1 MVELSKLCEEGI
13 LMTSSLKEKSAKR
26 NKASKSVKP
35 KVRPIKLKVPRTH
48 KPDDIEV
55 GEWQRLLRRQY
66 AEMLSFRIKN
76 RGEQPI
82 FSEFAVTN
90 PASGKTYKI
99 AVRGLQP
106 GDNFC
111 SCPDF
116 SINTIGTCKHIE
128 FVLFKLQ
135 KKSGAKK
142 AFKEGCD
149 ITYSEVYLSYGLR
162 RQVRFR
168 AGREM
173 TAGLRPLIS
182 EYFDKNGVMKEEHVT
197 DFNEFFDKLPKEG
210 NHEVKC
216 YDDVMAFIA
225 EHQDAAHRRDIVN
238 LRLKDGANSPVFDH
252 ILKTKLY
259 PYQREGAFFAVKAG
273 RCLLGDD
280 MGLGKTIQALAAAEL
295 MAKLYNIE
303 KVLII
308 CPTSLKYQWKIE
320 IEKFTSRSVI
330 VMEGMAPQRQ
340 LLYKDASFFKVLNYE
355 LIHKDIK
362 LINEWAPDLIILDEA
377 QRIKNWKTRT
387 AQSVKKLESQFA
399 FVLTGTPIENRIEE
413 LHSLM
418 EFVDRFHL
426 GPLYRFVHNHRLTDS
441 GGKVIGYQ
449 NLQSVRESLK
459 DVLLRRRKAEV
470 LKQLP
475 GRTDK
480 NFMVPMTPQQRE
492 IHEEFYEIVVKLVAK
507 WRKYR
512 FLSDADQ
519 KRLQMALNC
528 MRMSADNTYLVDK
541 KTVHGPKIEELEILL
556 REIILES
563 GQKAVIFS
571 QWLRMNELVEHI
583 LKRNDIGYVHLNGSI
598 PSKQRQG
605 LMKKFKED
613 PDCKVF
619 LSTDAGGVGL
629 NLQSGSVVINM
640 DIPWNPAVLEQRIGR
655 VHRLGQQRPVS
666 VINFVSAASI
676 EERIL
681 ELLKFKKSLFAGA
694 LDADG
699 EDVVMVGESQL
710 KRFMQS
716 VETVVE
722 DIKKPDPVFEAA
734 LQKEA
739 ADDKKTAE
747 SVDPV
752 EEETQAGGTGAD
764 SSHLATLS
772 DLLAGGAKLL
782 TDLSRTISE
791 SGKTPEDHI
800 KGLVSRDEKTGKPCL
815 KIPLPDKD
823 VVQNLFSAFGKLLE
837 GLR

>member
-1 MVELSKLCEEGI
+1 
-13 LMTSSLKEKSAKR
+13 MTSSPLKEKSAKR
-26 NKASKSVKP
+26 KRATKSGKP
-35 KVRPIKLKVPRTH
+35 KVRPIKLRVPITH

-55 GEWQRLLRRQY
+55 VEWQRLLRRQY
-66 AEMLSFRIKN
+66 AEMLSFKIKN
-76 RGEQPI
+76 TGGHPI

-106 GDNFC
+106 GDNYC

-116 SINTIGTCKHIE
+116 SINTLGTCKHIE
-128 FVLFKLQ
+128 FVLSRLQ
-135 KKSGAKK
+135 KKSGGKK
-142 AFKEGCD
+142 AFSQGCD
-149 ITYSEVYLSYGLR
+149 VPYSEVYLSYGLR
-162 RQVRFR
+162 RQVRFS

-173 TAGLRPLIS
+173 PAGLRPLIR
-182 EYFDKNGVMKEEHVT
+182 EYFDNSGALKESHVA
-197 DFNEFFDKLPKEG
+197 DFNSFFDKLPKDSS
-210 NHEVKC
+210 HEVRC

-238 LRLKDGANSPVFDH
+238 LRLKDGSKSPLFNH
-252 ILKTKLY
+252 ILKTNLY
-259 PYQREGAFFAVKAG
+259 PYQREGAFFAVKTG

-295 MAKLYNIE
+295 MARLYGIE

-308 CPTSLKYQWKIE
+308 CPTSLKYQWKTE
-320 IEKFTSRSVI
+320 IEKFTSRSAT
-330 VMEGMAPQRQ
+330 VMEGMSPQRR
-340 LLYKDASFFKVLNYE
+340 LLYKDDSFFRVLNYE
-355 LIHKDIK
+355 LIHRDFK

-413 LHSLM
+413 LHSIM

-426 GPLYRFVHNHRLTDS
+426 GPLYRFVHNHRITDS
-441 GGKVIGYQ
+441 GGKVIGYE
-449 NLQSVRESLK
+449 NLQAVRKSLK
-459 DVLLRRRKAEV
+459 DVLLRRRKDEV

-492 IHEEFYEIVVKLVAK
+492 IHEEYYEIVVKLVAK

-556 REIILES
+556 KELIIEG

-583 LKRNDIGYVHLNGSI
+583 LKRNNIGYVHLNGSI

-655 VHRLGQQRPVS
+655 VHRLGQQRPVT

-722 DIKKPDPVFEAA
+722 DIKKPDPVYEAE

-739 ADDKKTAE
+739 AEDKKTAE
-747 SVDPV
+747 AVGPAD
-752 EEETQAGGTGAD
+752 EEEQAGCTGTDGD
-764 SSHLATLS
+764 HLAAFS
-772 DLLAGGAKLL
+772 ELLVSGAKLL
-782 TDLSRTISE
+782 TDLSRTLSQ
-791 SGKTPEDHI
+791 SGKTPEEHI
-800 KGLVSRDEKTGKPCL
+800 KGLVSRDENTGRPCL

-823 VVQNLFSAFGKLLE
+823 VVQNIVSAFGKLLE

>member
-1 MVELSKLCEEGI
+1 MIKLSKLCEERIFMASFMSG
-13 LMTSSLKEKSAKR
+13 KSKKG
-26 NKASKSVKP
+26 NKAAK
-35 KVRPIKLKVPRTH
+35 KVRPKAKPIKLRVPRTH
-48 KPDDIEV
+48 KPDGIEV
-55 GEWQRLLRRQY
+55 EEWQRLLRRQY
-66 AEMLSFRIKN
+66 AEMLSFKIKN
-76 RGEQPI
+76 TGDHPI

-99 AVRGLQP
+99 AIRGLQP
-106 GDNFC
+106 GDNYC

-116 SINTIGTCKHIE
+116 SINTLGTCKHIE
-128 FVLFKLQ
+128 FVLSRLQ
-135 KKSGAKK
+135 KKSRAKGAFSQKY
-142 AFKEGCD
+142 D
-149 ITYSEVYLSYGLR
+149 LPYSEVYLSYGLR
-162 RQVRFR
+162 RQIRFR
-168 AGREM
+168 AGSEIPDGVM
-173 TAGLRPLIS
+173 PLIR
-182 EYFDKNGVMKEEHVT
+182 EYFDENGVLKDAHLT
-197 DFNEFFDKLPKEG
+197 DFNAFFDKLPKDSG
-210 NHEVKC
+210 HGVRC
-216 YDDVMAFIA
+216 YDDVMGFIA

-238 LRLKDGANSPVFDH
+238 LRLKDGANSP
-252 ILKTKLY
+252 ILESIIKTRLY

-295 MAKLYNIE
+295 MAKLYSIK

-308 CPTSLKYQWKIE
+308 CPTSLKYQWKTE
-320 IEKFTSRSVI
+320 IEKFTSRSAT
-330 VMEGMAPQRQ
+330 VMEGMTAQRR
-340 LLYKDASFFKVLNYE
+340 LLYKDDSFFRVLNYE

-362 LINEWAPDLIILDEA
+362 LINESAPDLIILDEA

-387 AQSVKKLESQFA
+387 AQSVKKLESPFA

-413 LHSLM
+413 LHSIM

-426 GPLYRFVHNHRLTDS
+426 GPLYRFVHDHRITDS

-449 NLQSVRESLK
+449 DLQSVRESLK
-459 DVLLRRRKAEV
+459 DVLLRRRKSEV

-475 GRTDK
+475 ARTDK
-480 NFMVPMTPQQRE
+480 NFMVPMTPEQRE

-556 REIILES
+556 KELIVENN
-563 GQKAVIFS
+563 QKAVIFS

-583 LKRNDIGYVHLNGSI
+583 LKRNNIGYVHLNGSV

-655 VHRLGQQRPVS
+655 VHRLGQQRNVS

-699 EDVVMVGESQL
+699 ENVVMVGESQL

-722 DIKKPDPVFEAA
+722 DIKKPDPVYEAE

-747 SVDPV
+747 AVSPV
-752 EEETQAGGTGAD
+752 EEEQAGSTVTDNGHVAAF
-764 SSHLATLS
+764 SE
-772 DLLAGGAKLL
+772 LLAGGAKFL
-782 TDLSRTISE
+782 TDLSRTLSE
-791 SGKTPEDHI
+791 SGKTPGEHI
-800 KGLVSRDEKTGKPCL
+800 KGLLSQDEATGKPFL
-815 KIPLPDKD
+815 RIPLPDKGM
-823 VVQNLFSAFGKLLE
+823 VQNIVSILGKFLE